1 MTTNSLLYR
10 SPGRRRRSAGFSL
23 IEVLVSIVILSFG
36 LLGMV
41 GLQATALQTNRD
53 ARLQSSAILLAREL
67 AEMMRGNKDVA
78 LLASGNPYLVGQVS
92 SPLVAPTPTYCLAV
106 GSTCATPAA
115 AALAEMTDWLARVD
129 AELPGATV
137 SVCRDAA
144 PYDSNGLPV
153 WTCTSASAADPI
165 LVKMGWSRASKAVGA
180 AVDKATAVAPAIL
193 LPVTPGNAQ

>member
-1 MTTNSLLYR
+1 MNSLLSR
-10 SPGRRRRSAGFSL
+10 SPERRRHSAGFSL

-78 LLASGNPYLVGQVS
+78 LLATGNPYLIGQVS
-92 SPLVAPTPTYCLAV
+92 SPLTAPTPIYCLSV

-115 AALAEMTDWLARVD
+115 AAQAEMTDWLARVD

-153 WTCTSASAADPI
+153 WTCTSASATDPVV
-165 LVKMGWSRASKAVGA
+165 VKIGWSRASKSIGA
-180 AVDKATAVAPAIL
+180 AVDRATAVAPSVL
-193 LPVTPGNAQ
+193 LPVTPGDSQ